1 MSVFEKTS
9 NRPQRYLWGCVV
21 FKNVHTSADF
31 LKLTSLWHGHNFDV
45 HAVHIGHN
53 GTAVL
58 VVDTDI
64 SKT

>member
-9 NRPQRYLWGCVV
+9 SRPQRHLWGLVV

-31 LKLTSLWHGHNFDV
+31 LKLSSFWHGQNI
-45 HAVHIGHN
+45 AVHTVHIIQS

-58 VVDTDI
+58 GVDTDI

>member
-1 MSVFEKTS
+1 MSFFEKTS

-31 LKLTSLWHGHNFDV
+31 LKLPSLWHAQNITV
-45 HAVHIGHN
+45 HTVHIGHN
-53 GTAVL
+53 GIAVL
-58 VVDTDI
+58 RVDTDI

>member
-1 MSVFEKTS
+1 MSVFENTS
-9 NRPQRYLWGCVV
+9 NRPQRHLWGCVV

-31 LKLTSLWHGHNFDV
+31 LKLSSLWHGQYF
-45 HAVHIGHN
+45 AVHTFHIVQS

-58 VVDTDI
+58 GVDTDI